1 MFLQILIS
9 GFVLGCVYG
18 LIALGYSLIYKSSGL
33 MNFVQGDVLT
43 LGAFLGYTFFSLL
56 KLPYLVSLILTVL
69 VAFLFGM
76 AMEHFIIRKLLKKN
90 VLAIYIVLA
99 TIAVQYILQNSI
111 QGIWSTKMLS
121 YPQIFSVA
129 SIKIAGVSVQTESV
143 FCIFMSFLCMV
154 GLQIFMKHTRF
165 GTAMRASAMDAKAA
179 QACGINTSLSTGIS
193 WGIAAGMAAL
203 AGILLGPIYGV
214 FIMLGSTIGRKGFAG
229 AIMGGYGNMI
239 GAIVGGILLGLT
251 ETFVAGYEITKRG
264 LIQVLEGRHIF
275 SQLTVLENME
285 TGDYLRKD
293 RKGIKDDIQKMYKLF
308 PRLEERKMQLGG
320 TLSGGEQQMLAI
332 ARAMIGQPKLLLLD
346 EPSLGL
352 APIIVKEIFEA
363 IKQIREDGTT
373 IMFVEQNSK
382 IALNTADRGYV
393 MQTGEIILHD
403 TCESLMNNEQVQKA
417 YMGVD

>member
-56 KLPYLVSLILTVL
+56 KLPYIISLLLTVF

-76 AMEHFIIRKLLKKN
+76 AMQHFIIRKLLKKS
-90 VLAIYIVLA
+90 VMAIYIVLA

-121 YPQIFSVA
+121 YPQIFPVA
-129 SIKIAGVSVQTESV
+129 SIKIAGVSIQSESV
-143 FCIFMSFLCMV
+143 FCILMSFLCMV

-193 WGIAAGMAAL
+193 WGLAAAMAAL

-229 AIMGGYGNMI
+229 AIMGGYGNLI
-239 GAIVGGILLGLT
+239 GAIIGGILLGIT
-251 ETFVAGYEITKRG
+251 ETFVAGY
-264 LIQVLEGRHIF
+264 L
-275 SQLTVLENME
+275 SSA
-285 TGDYLRKD
+285 YKD
-293 RKGIKDDIQKMYKLF
+293 M
-308 PRLEERKMQLGG
+308 
-320 TLSGGEQQMLAI
+320 I
-332 ARAMIGQPKLLLLD
+332 AYALLLLF
-346 EPSLGL
+346 LF
-352 APIIVKEIFEA
+352 VKPTGIFNERA
-363 IKQIREDGTT
+363 ITE
-373 IMFVEQNSK
+373 
-382 IALNTADRGYV
+382 
-393 MQTGEIILHD
+393 
-403 TCESLMNNEQVQKA
+403 
-417 YMGVD
+417 